1 MLEWKTTRA
10 RYSEQPEGLTSL
22 DFQLVCRSWITGL
35 SEVAIVGFVRKRVPE
50 IQYLAA
56 SIYRRA
62 RGFGQLV
69 ETTEGRIET
78 AQFLPRPRIPLQP
91 LEAVQDPGNLV
102 TMTIFSTIRVYDDEF
117 LKVRREMFPDG
128 EIPSSI
134 SIG

>member
-1 MLEWKTTRA
+1 M
-10 RYSEQPEGLTSL
+10 TSL

-102 TMTIFSTIRVYDDEF
+102 IMTIFSTIRVYDDEF